1 MDSTS
6 PTRPQVT
13 PANETNDAAASA
25 PTENAALK
33 AGTTA
38 PTTPAANSTNAK
50 KENASEKP

>member
-6 PTRPQVT
+6 PTSPKVT

-25 PTENAALK
+25 PTDNTAPKTSTA
-33 AGTTA
+33 A

-50 KENASEKP
+50 KENAVDKP